1 MIGGEGVGGQMFF
14 LGGEAGL
21 MKVSIFQNQT
31 LRVYLITFILK
42 GYCQVQG
49 ERLSLISGCR
59 VYFGS
64 QFYGDFL
71 DKYKISNNLF
81 ALFDQSTGRVQCFN
95 QGYRPYPTEDYCMES
110 AIRNAVGTVTVYKSS
125 ITLENCYEFIRV
137 LSENATE
144 IGKVYSKII
153 EVESGN
159 NFRLCFEME
168 LRDFTYGVN
177 CPDKIRDYK
186 IDTREFCFH
195 RRMNGKL
202 GPKRYYH
209 SPTIAQ
215 FESLL
220 ATRHFS
226 VTILDYDL
234 D

>member
-1 MIGGEGVGGQMFF
+1 MGARCFFGGGGRAHEGIHFSQSNI
-14 LGGEAGL
+14 A
-21 MKVSIFQNQT
+21 
-31 LRVYLITFILK
+31 VYLITFILK